1 MQFQPITCSAIELFD
16 VLASIR
22 SRGGFPDNVET
33 GVGGKNGQYRVS
45 FLECVSVQ
53 VRTGDV
59 NAMDTVASSGKRKA
73 AALTNS
79 KRVVPAIA
87 ETAENPAGQSNVLVA
102 PTGPRHS
109 PYQGKA
115 PASLLATDAVKCA
128 VAPRNPSNVPK
139 IPCHG
144 PATAMES
151 CPAIG
156 AETVGMVSIE
166 SRLAALQSK
175 LAAEGRLK
183 RSKTAPMEARLPHA
197 ND

>member
-1 MQFQPITCSAIELFD
+1 MNCEPIICNANDLFD

-59 NAMDTVASSGKRKA
+59 NAMDTVASAGKRKA
-73 AALTNS
+73 DALTNS

-87 ETAENPAGQSNVLVA
+87 SAAVISAETANVLVA

-128 VAPRNPSNVPK
+128 VAPRNPSNGPK

-183 RSKTAPMEARLPHA
+183 RSKTAPREARLPHS